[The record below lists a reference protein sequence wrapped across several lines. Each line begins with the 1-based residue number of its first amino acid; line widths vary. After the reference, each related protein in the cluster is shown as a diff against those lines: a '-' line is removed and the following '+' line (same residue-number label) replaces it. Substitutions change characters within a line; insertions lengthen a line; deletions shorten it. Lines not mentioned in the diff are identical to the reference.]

1 MTIGDRIRILR
12 EQIDISQVDLAS
24 SVGITKQTLYK
35 YENNIILNIPS
46 NKIELLAIHLNSN
59 PAYLMGW
66 EEQSNNPTKISV
78 DFSKEEQIIENYRL
92 LNEEGKEKALTYIE
106 DLVDTGK
113 YKKSTQH
120 KLEEKKA

>member
-120 KLEEKKA
+120 KLEEKEA